1 MAQKRQARPAQKGRG
16 KLPSR
21 NRRLVLVVLGVAVL
35 LGVGTWSVLSKRL
48 SAPAAEFHGGARL
61 AVDKDVIDFGAVKL
75 GQRVHA
81 SFQLRNIGDR
91 VLLLPSAPPVDV
103 VEGC

>member
-1 MAQKRQARPAQKGRG
+1 MIP
-16 KLPSR
+16 
-21 NRRLVLVVLGVAVL
+21 VL
-35 LGVGTWSVLSKRL
+35 LGEQQLSKLVAAVALPGHRKVGKEREHL
-48 SAPAAEFHGGARL
+48 AAAEFHGGARL
-61 AVDKDVIDFGAVKL
+61 AVDKDLIDFGAVKL